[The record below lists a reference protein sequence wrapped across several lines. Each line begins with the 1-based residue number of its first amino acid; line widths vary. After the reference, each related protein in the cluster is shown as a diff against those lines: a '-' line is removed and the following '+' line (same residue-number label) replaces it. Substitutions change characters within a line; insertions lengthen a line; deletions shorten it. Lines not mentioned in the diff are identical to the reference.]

1 MNQVA
6 AYEYEPTYYSNA
18 NEEERKVFRE
28 WLGGV
33 LRMHYVNIHFRKKD
47 GSIRIM
53 NCTLQE
59 GKTLDY
65 EKKTDRVKTVSE
77 DTCPVYDID
86 KKEWRSFRY
95 DAVTE
100 IRFNLGDGL

>member
-1 MNQVA
+1 MSQVA
-6 AYEYEPTYYSNA
+6 KHAYEPTYYGRAS
-18 NEEERKVFRE
+18 EDEQKIFRE

-33 LRMHYVNIHFRKKD
+33 LRTNYVNIHFRKKD
-47 GSIRIM
+47 GTIRIM

-86 KKEWRSFRY
+86 KEEWRSFRY
-95 DAVTE
+95 DAITE
-100 IRFNLGDGL
+100 IRFNLGEGR

>member
-1 MNQVA
+1 MNQVETRA
-6 AYEYEPTYYSNA
+6 YEPTYYSKA

-28 WLGGV
+28 WVGGV

-100 IRFNLGDGL
+100 IRFNLGNGL

>member
-6 AYEYEPTYYSNA
+6 AYGYEPTYYSNA
-18 NEEERKVFRE
+18 NEKERKVFRE

-59 GKTLDY
+59 GKTLY
-65 EKKTDRVKTVSE
+65 
-77 DTCPVYDID
+77 Y
-86 KKEWRSFRY
+86 
-95 DAVTE
+95 
-100 IRFNLGDGL
+100 

>member
-6 AYEYEPTYYSNA
+6 KHAYESTYYTNA
-18 NEEERKVFRE
+18 CEDERKVFRE

-33 LRMHYVNIHFRKKD
+33 LRTNYVNIHFRKKD

-65 EKKTDRVKTVSE
+65 EKKTDRVKTVNE
-77 DTCPVYDID
+77 ETCPVFDID

-95 DAVTE
+95 DSVTE
-100 IRFNLGDGL
+100 IRFNIGDEL

>member
-1 MNQVA
+1 
-6 AYEYEPTYYSNA
+6 
-18 NEEERKVFRE
+18 
-28 WLGGV
+28 
-33 LRMHYVNIHFRKKD
+33 
-47 GSIRIM
+47 M

-77 DTCPVYDID
+77 ETCPVFDID

-95 DAVTE
+95 DSVTE
-100 IRFNLGDGL
+100 IRFNIGDE

>member
-1 MNQVA
+1 MSQVA
-6 AYEYEPTYYSNA
+6 KHAYEPTYYSRA
-18 NEEERKVFRE
+18 SEDEQKIFRE

-33 LRMHYVNIHFRKKD
+33 LRTNYVNIHFRKKD

-65 EKKTDRVKTVSE
+65 EKKTDRVRAVSE
-77 DTCPVYDID
+77 ENCPVFDID
-86 KKEWRSFRY
+86 KEEWRSFRY
-95 DAVTE
+95 DSVTE
-100 IRFNLGDGL
+100 IRFNIGEEV

>member
-1 MNQVA
+1 MNQVETRA
-6 AYEYEPTYYSNA
+6 YEPTYYSKA

-28 WLGGV
+28 WVGGV

-59 GKTLDY
+59 GKTF
-65 EKKTDRVKTVSE
+65 V
-77 DTCPVYDID
+77 I
-86 KKEWRSFRY
+86 
-95 DAVTE
+95 
-100 IRFNLGDGL
+100 

>member
-1 MNQVA
+1 
-6 AYEYEPTYYSNA
+6 
-18 NEEERKVFRE
+18 
-28 WLGGV
+28 
-33 LRMHYVNIHFRKKD
+33 
-47 GSIRIM
+47 M

-100 IRFNLGDGL
+100 IRFNLGEGR

>member
-1 MNQVA
+1 MSQVA
-6 AYEYEPTYYSNA
+6 AYGYEPTYYSSA
-18 NEEERKVFRE
+18 NEEERKIFRE
-28 WLGGV
+28 WLNGV
-33 LRMHYVNIHFRKKD
+33 LRMHYVNVHFRKKD

-59 GKTLDY
+59 GKTSDY
-65 EKKTDRVKTVSE
+65 EKKTDRVKAVSE
-77 DTCPVYDID
+77 DTCPVFDID

-95 DAVTE
+95 DSITE

>member
-6 AYEYEPTYYSNA
+6 KHAYESTYYANA
-18 NEEERKVFRE
+18 CEDERNIFRE

-33 LRMHYVNIHFRKKD
+33 LRTNYVNIHFRKKD
-47 GSIRIM
+47 GSTRIM

-59 GKTLDY
+59 GKIIAY
-65 EKKTDRVKTVSE
+65 EKITDSVRIPSKE
-77 DTCPVYDID
+77 ACPVFDID

-95 DAVTE
+95 DSVTE
-100 IRFNLGDGL
+100 IRFNIGES

>member
-1 MNQVA
+1 MNQVTKHT
-6 AYEYEPTYYSNA
+6 YEPTYYTNA
-18 NEEERKVFRE
+18 SEDEQKEFRE

-33 LRMHYVNIHFRKKD
+33 LRTHYVNVHFRKKD

-95 DAVTE
+95 DSITE
-100 IRFNLGDGL
+100 VRFNLGEGL

>member
-6 AYEYEPTYYSNA
+6 KHAYESTYYATAS
-18 NEEERKVFRE
+18 EKQRKIFRE

-33 LRMHYVNIHFRKKD
+33 LRTNYVNIHFRKKD

-65 EKKTDRVKTVSE
+65 EKKTDRVKAVNE
-77 DTCPVYDID
+77 ETCPVYDID
-86 KKEWRSFRY
+86 VKEWRSFRY
-95 DAVTE
+95 DSVTE
-100 IRFNLGDGL
+100 IRFNMGEEV

>member
-6 AYEYEPTYYSNA
+6 AYGYVPTYYTNA
-18 NEEERKVFRE
+18 SEEERKVFRE

-33 LRMHYVNIHFRKKD
+33 LRNHYVNVHFRKKD
-47 GSIRIM
+47 GTIRVM
-53 NCTLQE
+53 NCTLKE
-59 GKTLDY
+59 GYTLEY

-86 KKEWRSFRY
+86 VKEWRSFRY
-95 DAVTE
+95 DSITE
-100 IRFNLGDGL
+100 VRFNLGEGL